1 MKIKKFL
8 SVSFVIAS
16 LAGCSSPAPKE
27 SSGNVSSSTA
37 VSDAV
42 SETESKAEKS
52 ETGNPPE
59 LTGNTEQDYENA
71 VAYYKKR
78 IEDLGP
84 KCVEDFKSQASG
96 FEGTTEELAEKM
108 NEAAKPLVD
117 VFTSAA
123 LKMEAI
129 FAKDDTQNQEL
140 KDKYGK
146 EIEEAYNN
154 SFNEIYAE
162 YMNAAA
168 DLNS

>member
-1 MKIKKFL
+1 MKIKKVL
-8 SVSFVIAS
+8 SVSLITAS
-16 LAGCSSPAPKE
+16 LVGCSSPAPKE
-27 SSGNVSSSTA
+27 NSENASSSVA
-37 VSDAV
+37 SSEVVSKA
-42 SETESKAEKS
+42 ESKVEKS

-96 FEGTTEELAEKM
+96 FEGTTEELAKKM

-117 VFTSAA
+117 IFTSAA
-123 LKMEAI
+123 LKMGAI
-129 FAKDDTQNQEL
+129 FAKDDSQNQEL
-140 KDKYGK
+140 KDKYSK
-146 EIEEAYNN
+146 EIEESYKK